1 MIKNITI
8 CILVG
13 TAIVL
18 ALWDV
23 FAAAQPVSGD
33 TISEVIWAVSAKHPI
48 IPMAIGVI
56 CGHLFWQ
63 K

>member
-8 CILVG
+8 CILVVG
-13 TAIVL
+13 AITL

-33 TISEVIWAVSAKHPI
+33 TISEVVWAVSAKHPI
-48 IPMAIGVI
+48 IPFALGVVM
-56 CGHLFWQ
+56 GHLFWQ